1 MELETSFYIIG
12 IIFMSLMLLITIA
25 AVIAIFVIKSKID
38 AIHRRVE
45 EKLSVVTNIAQVGS
59 DIVSAAKKAVGK

>member
-12 IIFMSLMLLITIA
+12 IVFMSLMLLITIA
-25 AVIAIFVIKSKID
+25 AVVAIFVIKSKID